1 MKDEALSPVPF
12 LMEPLPI
19 AKSDDALRAKV
30 EAAAGRLIQL
40 ARQGQVACGD
50 LLDWLRVQHQIA
62 LLAELRQFRKVVEV
76 LDVHRGVDL
85 RGEGPAFG
93 QYTI

>member
-1 MKDEALSPVPF
+1 
-12 LMEPLPI
+12 MEPLPI

-50 LLDWLRVQHQIA
+50 LLDWLRVQHQIEKPSKRLESPTELDSDA
-62 LLAELRQFRKVVEV
+62 FVAEVKK
-76 LDVHRGVDL
+76 L
-85 RGEGPAFG
+85 RGRKKPLSAPAL
-93 QYTI
+93 